1 MRWEAFFL
9 HRNSAWKISDA
20 GSPSTLSARV
30 TARVNQVGAAG
41 HACMLRSRRHR
52 PTLFIKDHITVQT
65 GITQA
70 SFGHL
75 PDGAAVTQF
84 TLTNAHGMVAKI
96 IDFGGIIT
104 ELHAP
109 DREGRLADVV
119 LGFDTLEPYCT
130 DSPYFGALIGRYG
143 NRIARGRFT
152 LDGAQVQLPVNNGNN
167 HLHGGA
173 GGFDRVLW
181 TATVDGASLRLAYR
195 SADGEMGYPGN
206 LDVTVVYT
214 LNDANEL
221 VVRFHAVTDKSTP
234 VNLTQH
240 SYFNLAGAGDILG
253 HDLTIDADRFVAI
266 DSESIPT
273 GELAPVTGTPF
284 DFRQPRPI
292 GERITQPD
300 QQLQHGS
307 GYDHNFVLNKP
318 EGVALTRAAR
328 VSEPVSGRVLELWTQ
343 EPGVQFYSGNFLD
356 GSLSGKGRSYGHRSG
371 LCLEPQHFPD
381 SPNQPQFPNVI
392 LRPGEVYATE
402 SRFRFLTE
410 AA

>member
-1 MRWEAFFL
+1 MRACYD
-9 HRNSAWKISDA
+9 H
-20 GSPSTLSARV
+20 GV
-30 TARVNQVGAAG
+30 VG
-41 HACMLRSRRHR
+41 
-52 PTLFIKDHITVQT
+52 PPLFIKDHTTVQT

-70 SFGHL
+70 PFGQL

-152 LDGAQVQLPVNNGNN
+152 LDGALVQLPVNNGNN

-195 SADGEMGYPGN
+195 SVDGEMGYPGN

-221 VVRFHAVTDKSTP
+221 VVRFHAVTDKATP

-273 GELAPVTGTPF
+273 GELAPVAGTPF

-300 QQLQHGS
+300 QQLRHGS

-318 EGVALTRAAR
+318 EGAALTRAAR

-402 SRFRFLTE
+402 SRFRFLTG

>member
-1 MRWEAFFL
+1 M
-9 HRNSAWKISDA
+9 
-20 GSPSTLSARV
+20 
-30 TARVNQVGAAG
+30 
-41 HACMLRSRRHR
+41 
-52 PTLFIKDHITVQT
+52 QT

-70 SFGHL
+70 PFGHL
-75 PDGAAVTQF
+75 PGGAAVTQF

-109 DREGRLADVV
+109 DRDGRLADVV
-119 LGFDTLEPYCT
+119 LGFNSIKPYCT

-181 TATVDGASLRLAYR
+181 EATVDGPSLRLAYR
-195 SADGEMGYPGN
+195 SVDGEMGYPGN
-206 LDVTVVYT
+206 LDVTVVYQ

-221 VVRFHAVTDKSTP
+221 VVRFHAVTDRATP

-240 SYFNLAGAGDILG
+240 SYFNLAGEGDILG
-253 HDLTIDADRFVAI
+253 HYLTIDADSFVAI

-273 GELAPVTGTPF
+273 GELTPVTGTPF
-284 DFRQPRPI
+284 DFRLPRQI
-292 GERITQPD
+292 GERIGQPD
-300 QQLQHGS
+300 KQLRHGS
-307 GYDHNFVLNKP
+307 GYDHNLVLNRP
-318 EGVALTRAAR
+318 QGTSLIRAAR

-402 SRFRFLTE
+402 SRFRFTTE